1 MNIRIK
7 DWAIISAV
15 VGWAVLSIAVLGMNP
30 AYAQQGVTSLRG
42 EAALDEGQGAADINK
57 LQTGKR
63 FTRNYRQQPPLI
75 PHRIEK
81 YQIDVKANQCLGCH
95 DWPQNVKA
103 NAPKI
108 SETHYVSPTGVR
120 LNKVSGSRWFCNQC
134 HVPQAEAQALV
145 PNTFTSSND
154 MK

>member
-1 MNIRIK
+1 MK
-7 DWAIISAV
+7 TWMKATAYTFAVAAIAMMSLGGA
-15 VGWAVLSIAVLGMNP
+15 IA
-30 AYAQQGVTSLRG
+30 QDGVTSLRG
-42 EAALDEGQGAADINK
+42 AIPLDEGLGAADIARPN
-57 LQTGKR
+57 TGKR

-81 YQIDVKANQCLGCH
+81 YQIDLKANQCMGCH

-134 HVPQAEAQALV
+134 HVPQAQAAALV

-154 MK
+154 MR